1 MRVVISGDGDLAT
14 VKVSH
19 VNDSADIVD
28 VRIEITKP
36 DLKDAL
42 VSAVESLTDVQN
54 KLIAELRR
62 LGLAQK
68 PPEEIVS

>member
-1 MRVVISGDGDLAT
+1 MRVAISGDGDLAT

-19 VNDSADIVD
+19 VNNGADVVD
-28 VRIEITKP
+28 VRIEVTKP

-68 PPEEIVS
+68 PPEEVVS